1 MPRPRKISQTQ
12 LAKQLGISQALVSLA
27 LNGRSAGINPDTY
40 KRIWDHAVSVGYLPK
55 GMRVDSTPDSTRVK
69 QIGFILRAR
78 GRPIPARIAAALT
91 ITLILAFELLLPGP
105 GSALFLTGVPLLL
118 AIALLLMTF
127 DRKPPT

>member
-1 MPRPRKISQTQ
+1 MFIDFTGV
-12 LAKQLGISQALVSLA
+12 LATLLA
-27 LNGRSAGINPDTY
+27 LTL
-40 KRIWDHAVSVGYLPK
+40 LPLI
-55 GMRVDSTPDSTRVK
+55 
-69 QIGFILRAR
+69 IGFILRAR